1 MNRNTTHKE
10 KPRTMEI
17 WKPEYFDTF
26 HCIAA
31 ACPDSCCQE
40 WDVDVDEASAEY
52 YRSLPGPLGDR
63 LRQVLK
69 ETGDGTVM
77 TIEDGRCP
85 MWRRDGLC
93 RLQAELGEQA
103 LCAVCREY
111 PRLRHDYGDFVE
123 LGLELSCPE
132 AARILLNRKS
142 FEWQRT
148 EVPGGEPGDYEED
161 AMALLRQSRGQALT
175 LLEGPPERA
184 LSLLL
189 LYGYQVQQALDG
201 GTPGPFDIPGALEN
215 IDAFSGPGDLSCFLE
230 FFRGLEILTPRWR
243 QRMEAPAPG
252 PMDRRIGN
260 LARYL
265 TERYWLQAVCDY
277 DLVSRVKLI
286 VACCV
291 LVASLGGELVETAQ
305 LFSKE
310 IENDAD
316 NVDAILDAAYEVRA
330 FADDRLL
337 GMLQMGKG
345 D

>member
-1 MNRNTTHKE
+1 
-10 KPRTMEI
+10 
-17 WKPEYFDTF
+17 
-26 HCIAA
+26 
-31 ACPDSCCQE
+31 
-40 WDVDVDEASAEY
+40 
-52 YRSLPGPLGDR
+52 
-63 LRQVLK
+63 
-69 ETGDGTVM
+69 
-77 TIEDGRCP
+77 
-85 MWRRDGLC
+85 
-93 RLQAELGEQA
+93 
-103 LCAVCREY
+103 
-111 PRLRHDYGDFVE
+111 
-123 LGLELSCPE
+123 
-132 AARILLNRKS
+132 
-142 FEWQRT
+142 
-148 EVPGGEPGDYEED
+148 
-161 AMALLRQSRGQALT
+161 MALLRQSRGQALT

-215 IDAFSGPGDLSCFLE
+215 IDAFAGPGDLSGFLE

-316 NVDAILDAAYEVRA
+316 NVDAILDAAYTSPA
-330 FADDRLL
+330 FTDSNLL
-337 GMLQMGKG
+337 GLLKKISSGS
-345 D
+345 